1 MNYVSYSQTGY
12 EKTFIK
18 QEHYFINQKVVASRV
33 NELYNGVDNSLVYKL
48 DLSSEVSNLS
58 PVIDLRTSSVKT
70 ITNRIESAKGTEKRY
85 GRQNQLLEFYK
96 IYQFAITG
104 NSGTDITV
112 GQTVDSTT
120 NTNTS
125 EVAGLKGGSGKVLAW
140 DSSTNTMTVQLRN
153 NGQFKA
159 SEALTFSTQTSL
171 TGVSV
176 TNSGAT
182 EIKPNFSITT
192 TLNAYNLSQSSSV
205 ADDELY
211 LDKISGKIVDWD
223 AQSQVLTVFNDKE
236 AINSDFTSAVTAG
249 SAFTRNTQPTN
260 QAPDIFRVGDAVQYV
275 NQPANTNDWW
285 IVRKVGYT
293 SGVEFVP
300 ENRSKNTSGVAKYVT
315 KEISLENP
323 GTTIDV
329 KLTAN
334 IREVSNIK
342 VLYKIKESS
351 SEQNFDDIEWAFFN
365 ETGIPDISI
374 EASAENEISGLFE
387 KQDSYQELPF
397 SVTNLPEFTSF
408 AVKIVMESD
417 NPSYVPKVQDLRAV
431 ASF

>member
-1 MNYVSYSQTGY
+1 MYKRQG
-12 EKTFIK
+12 
-18 QEHYFINQKVVASRV
+18 
-33 NELYNGVDNSLVYKL
+33 LPNSLEYKL

-70 ITNRIESAKGTEKRY
+70 ISNRIESAKGTENRY

-104 NSGTDITV
+104 NSGTDIDV
-112 GQTVDSTT
+112 GQTIDSTT

-140 DSSTNTMTVQLRN
+140 DTSTNTVTVQLRN
-153 NGQFKA
+153 SGQFKA
-159 SEALTFSTQTSL
+159 SEALTFSSQTSL
-171 TGVSV
+171 TGVTI

-182 EIKPNFSITT
+182 EIKPDFSINT
-192 TLNAYNLSQSSSV
+192 TLNAYNLSQSSSI

-211 LDKISGKIVDWD
+211 LDKISGNIVDWD

-236 AINSDFTSAVTAG
+236 AIDGNFTAAVTGG
-249 SAFTRNTQPTN
+249 SAFTRNATPTS
-260 QAPDIFRVGDAVQYV
+260 QLPDIFRVGDAVQFV
-275 NQPANTNDWW
+275 NQAANTNDWW
-285 IVRKVGYT
+285 IIKKVDYT
-293 SGVEFVP
+293 AGVEYVP
-300 ENRSKNTSGVAKYVT
+300 ENRSKNTSGVSKYVS

-351 SEQNFDDIEWAFFN
+351 SEQNFNDIEWAFFN
-365 ETGIPDISI
+365 ITGVPDIDI

-397 SVTNLPEFTSF
+397 SVSNLPEFTSF
-408 AVKIVMESD
+408 AVKIIMESD
-417 NPSYVPKVQDLRAV
+417 NPAYVPKVQDLRAV

>member
-1 MNYVSYSQTGY
+1 MRAEFDNSRTASVLLTNEQLGFETMGLDPISTSSEAFSSATLKKFRGNNKYVRVHHRDHGFEEGGKSYVFFKGVGASGGVAASTINTNLFKVENVGVDSFNIVSPTEASSNDTAGGSAGLISTNRKFEKLYADIGYLSFKETKIDSSVKTTNVVPIDNGPVNYVSYSQTGY

-33 NELYNGVDNSLVYKL
+33 NELYNGLSNSLVYKL

-70 ITNRIESAKGTEKRY
+70 ISNRIESAKGTEKRY

-104 NSGTDITV
+104 NSGTDVTV

-171 TGVSV
+171 TGVSI

-192 TLNAYNLSQSSSV
+192 TLNAYNLS
-205 ADDELY
+205 
-211 LDKISGKIVDWD
+211 
-223 AQSQVLTVFNDKE
+223 
-236 AINSDFTSAVTAG
+236 
-249 SAFTRNTQPTN
+249 
-260 QAPDIFRVGDAVQYV
+260 
-275 NQPANTNDWW
+275 
-285 IVRKVGYT
+285 
-293 SGVEFVP
+293 
-300 ENRSKNTSGVAKYVT
+300 
-315 KEISLENP
+315 
-323 GTTIDV
+323 
-329 KLTAN
+329 
-334 IREVSNIK
+334 
-342 VLYKIKESS
+342 
-351 SEQNFDDIEWAFFN
+351 
-365 ETGIPDISI
+365 
-374 EASAENEISGLFE
+374 
-387 KQDSYQELPF
+387 
-397 SVTNLPEFTSF
+397 
-408 AVKIVMESD
+408 
-417 NPSYVPKVQDLRAV
+417 
-431 ASF
+431 